1 MENQTYAMPLIG
13 DKAPAFEA
21 ETTQGKI
28 RFPQDYKGK
37 WVILFSHPSDFTAI
51 CTSEFVLFGA
61 LQKEFEA
68 LNCQLVGLS
77 VGTLPSHIAW
87 LRSIHDRIEYKGHRK
102 VDLNFPLIADMSM
115 DVARKYGM
123 IQPNASSTA
132 AVRTVFFI
140 DPTATVRAIICY
152 PAQLGRNFDELKRVL
167 VGLQTV
173 DKYKVALPADWR
185 PGDDIVVPAP
195 TTYDGTE
202 QSSDGMKC
210 YEWYFCMKPLPQAD
224 TKAEKPQPVEA

>member
-28 RFPQDYKGK
+28 RFPQDCKGK

-61 LQKEFEA
+61 MQKEFEA

-87 LRSIHDRIEYKGHRK
+87 LRSIHDRIEYKGHSK
-102 VDLNFPLIADMSM
+102 VELNFPLIADMSM
-115 DVARKYGM
+115 EVARKYGM

-140 DPTATVRAIICY
+140 DPTATVRAVIYY

-202 QSSDGMKC
+202 QSTDGMKC
-210 YEWYFCMKPLPQAD
+210 YEWYFCMKPLSQTD

>member
-1 MENQTYAMPLIG
+1 MPLIG

-37 WVILFSHPSDFTAI
+37 WVILFSHPSDFTGI

-61 LQKEFEA
+61 KQKEFEA

-102 VDLNFPLIADMSM
+102 VELNFPLIADMSM
-115 DVARKYGM
+115 EVARKYGM
-123 IQPNASSTA
+123 VQPNASSTA

-195 TTYDGTE
+195 TTYDGAE
-202 QSSDGMKC
+202 QSSEGMKC
-210 YEWYFCMKPLPQAD
+210 YDWYFCMKPLAQTD